1 MEICVLFKC
10 SDIIS
15 VMDRGRIRIKA
26 LPYACTFFLSILAA
40 QDITVEGT
48 VIDDISGVAVSGVNI
63 FLADSDLG
71 TVSDTNGI
79 FSLIIPESLS
89 MREVVFSYIGYRQQT
104 IPVMAIKSKAVIRLE
119 PTVIPMQQVGVTGT
133 GRSLEIQKDIPQ
145 PISVIESKTFE
156 LRGFTDAGDLLR
168 TDHTVQLN
176 ENISGKKT
184 VNIRGGNADE
194 VAILYNGVRMN
205 SEFDNIFDIALVD
218 LQNVDHLEVIRGSN
232 SVLYG
237 AEAFSG
243 IINIVPK
250 LVPEKTLSFN
260 QHFGTYQSG
269 RWSAHLGKKFDRFSS
284 AYSLNRGAYFRQF
297 EGRGN
302 DESLENNS
310 DQHNLTFTY
319 LLDGNNPNEPGNQ
332 LSSTLLLSHRLY
344 KDHRFNDSVEN
355 ENMVT
360 ILHYSGAVG
369 PLPAVS
375 AKVSQHQISED
386 QNLAVNTGNLDRS
399 LKSNANR
406 FSFRSTN
413 TLKPL
418 EATSVLQLEQS
429 DLDYR
434 DHRSFSHIH
443 QVGLESA
450 QFSRTKIGAAVV
462 AKLLLSDVD
471 EGTRFSDVSVSVRR
485 DKIIDSQ
492 KEAVLRGG
500 FDNPELNDL
509 GLFDTRSW
517 DNTIMKF
524 STSLIGGSEKFAV
537 RSYFNFGTSYKYPT
551 LLQQISGTMLNGI
564 LFASSALNPE
574 KNQNFELGLHSSR
587 LITGS
592 ETLDAFDMTVNLFQ
606 NDYENKMRISYPI
619 GIPVAFYDNI
629 DFAKISGYEIKSTI
643 HLFNRSTSADLALAS
658 YNIPEKG
665 AFPFKSEVKVTA
677 NLNVDYKGWSLQV
690 HGFGESEQIGWM
702 RQDLGHLFE
711 VTLPSHKNVDIHL
724 SKSIHLRNLE
734 GFANLSGYNLRNKST
749 VLEGLILRDRRIYF
763 SFGFKL

>member
-1 MEICVLFKC
+1 
-10 SDIIS
+10 
-15 VMDRGRIRIKA
+15 MDSGRIRIKT

-71 TVSDTNGI
+71 TVSDPNGS
-79 FSLIIPESLS
+79 FTLIIPDSLS
-89 MREVVFSYIGYRQQT
+89 TREVVFSYIGYRQQT

-168 TDHTVQLN
+168 TDHTVQLD

-250 LVPEKTLSFN
+250 LVPDKTLSFS
-260 QHFGTYQSG
+260 QHLGTYQSG
-269 RWSAHLGKKFDRFSS
+269 RWSAHLGKKFNRFSS
-284 AYSLNRGAYFRQF
+284 SYSLNRGAYFRQF

-360 ILHYSGAVG
+360 TVHYSGAVG
-369 PLPAVS
+369 PLPAVL
-375 AKVSQHQISED
+375 ATVSQHQISED

-450 QFSRTKIGAAVV
+450 QFSRTKIGAAIV
-462 AKLLLSDVD
+462 AKLLSSDVD

-492 KEAVLRGG
+492 EEAVLRGG
-500 FDNPELNDL
+500 VDNPELADL

-517 DNTIMKF
+517 DNTIVKF
-524 STSLIGGSEKFAV
+524 STSLTGGSEKFAV

-564 LFASSALNPE
+564 LSASSALNPE

-587 LITGS
+587 VITDS
-592 ETLDAFDMTVNLFQ
+592 ETLDAFDMTVNLFR

-619 GIPVAFYDNI
+619 GIPVAFYDNV

-643 HLFNRSTSADLALAS
+643 HLLNRSTSADLALAS

-677 NLNVDYKGWSLQV
+677 NLNIDYKGWSLQV

-724 SKSIHLRNLE
+724 SKSIKLRSLE
-734 GFANLSGYNLRNKST
+734 GFANFSGYNLRNQST

>member
-1 MEICVLFKC
+1 
-10 SDIIS
+10 
-15 VMDRGRIRIKA
+15 MDSGRIRIKT

-63 FLADSDLG
+63 FLADRDLG
-71 TVSDTNGI
+71 TVSDPNGS
-79 FSLIIPESLS
+79 FTLIIPDSLS
-89 MREVVFSYIGYRQQT
+89 TREVVFSYIGYRQQT
-104 IPVMAIKSKAVIRLE
+104 IPVMAIKSNAVIRLE

-156 LRGFTDAGDLLR
+156 LRGFIDAGDLLR
-168 TDHTVQLN
+168 TDHTVQLD

-250 LVPEKTLSFN
+250 LVPEKTLSFS
-260 QHFGTYQSG
+260 QHLGTYQSG
-269 RWSAHLGKKFDRFSS
+269 RWSAHLGKKFNRFSS

-319 LLDGNNPNEPGNQ
+319 LLDGNNSNEPGNQ

-360 ILHYSGAVG
+360 TLHYSGAVG
-369 PLPAVS
+369 PLPAVL
-375 AKVSQHQISED
+375 ATVSQHQTSED

-450 QFSRTKIGAAVV
+450 QFSRTKIGAAIV
-462 AKLLLSDVD
+462 AKLLSSDVD

-500 FDNPELNDL
+500 VDNPELSDL

-517 DNTIMKF
+517 DNTIVKF
-524 STSLIGGSEKFAV
+524 STSLTGGSEKFAV

-551 LLQQISGTMLNGI
+551 LLQQISGTMLNRI
-564 LFASSALNPE
+564 LSASSALNPE

-592 ETLDAFDMTVNLFQ
+592 ETLDAFDMTVNLFR

-643 HLFNRSTSADLALAS
+643 HLLNRSTSADLALAS

-711 VTLPSHKNVDIHL
+711 VTLPSHKNADIHL
-724 SKSIHLRNLE
+724 SKSIQLRNLE
-734 GFANLSGYNLRNKST
+734 GYANLSGYNLRNQST